1 MVSAGMNQSNL
12 NNYWGY
18 GAVMVVVAIVV
29 IITSGTKDL
38 SRKWGKV
45 VHQPS
50 LR

>member
-1 MVSAGMNQSNL
+1 
-12 NNYWGY
+12 
-18 GAVMVVVAIVV
+18 MVVVAVAIV
-29 IITSGTKDL
+29 ITNGTKDL